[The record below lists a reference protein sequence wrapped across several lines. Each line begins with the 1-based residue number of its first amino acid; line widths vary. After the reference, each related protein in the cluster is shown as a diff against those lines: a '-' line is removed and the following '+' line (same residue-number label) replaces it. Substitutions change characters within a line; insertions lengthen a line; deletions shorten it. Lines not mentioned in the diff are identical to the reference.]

1 MEQQGY
7 SGLFQQ
13 RQKMHN
19 DFAVMD
25 FHARFMLFFTLK
37 ICIDMQNQ
45 AGGSAAKVGARC
57 TQLVY
62 RTAIV
67 LVYKRNN
74 FCAISLPHAPLETRA
89 HTRID
94 VYTCR

>member
-1 MEQQGY
+1 MEQGY

-37 ICIDMQNQ
+37 IRMVCKIKPEM
-45 AGGSAAKVGARC
+45 
-57 TQLVY
+57 
-62 RTAIV
+62 
-67 LVYKRNN
+67 
-74 FCAISLPHAPLETRA
+74 LPR
-89 HTRID
+89 
-94 VYTCR
+94 

>member
-37 ICIDMQNQ
+37 ICIGMQNQ

-62 RTAIV
+62 RTAIS
-67 LVYKRNN
+67 
-74 FCAISLPHAPLETRA
+74 ASI
-89 HTRID
+89 
-94 VYTCR
+94 